1 LDINPSSPIVSRGT
15 GSTLII
21 YQNEYNDRSMNQID
35 EIWDK
40 LVANGFKV
48 STDTRKDV
56 SGSIF
61 FALEGEIFDGRT
73 FVKDALA
80 KGAIG
85 VVTENT
91 LDTLQKLAR
100 RYRDTFNI
108 PIIAIGGSNG
118 KTTTRELM
126 RAVLETS
133 FKVHTT
139 KSNLNNHIGL
149 PLSILSMNKSTE
161 IGIFEIGANHL
172 GEHTS
177 LLEILNPTHVIV
189 TNSGLDHLEGFGLP
203 ANVEKAN
210 EEINEWARKHGAII
224 FAGSDQGLKIVTSL
238 PLTLTKDGK
247 EYKTQMVGDYNLEN
261 INRALSVG
269 LFFKINIERALK
281 AINKYSPTEQRSQL
295 LIRDGIHFVID
306 CYNANPTSMI
316 LSLESFVRSAVEP
329 RGIILGDMLEL
340 GSYADEEHE
349 RIINFVNRQK
359 LDTVVLIG
367 KQFKQALNEK
377 SFKNFWFEDSD
388 SAREWFSKQ
397 KFTGYTFLLKGSRG
411 MKVERILEK

>member
-1 LDINPSSPIVSRGT
+1 
-15 GSTLII
+15 
-21 YQNEYNDRSMNQID
+21 
-35 EIWDK
+35 
-40 LVANGFKV
+40 
-48 STDTRKDV
+48 
-56 SGSIF
+56 
-61 FALEGEIFDGRT
+61 
-73 FVKDALA
+73 
-80 KGAIG
+80 
-85 VVTENT
+85 
-91 LDTLQKLAR
+91 
-100 RYRDTFNI
+100 
-108 PIIAIGGSNG
+108 
-118 KTTTRELM
+118 M

>member
-1 LDINPSSPIVSRGT
+1 
-15 GSTLII
+15 
-21 YQNEYNDRSMNQID
+21 MNQID

-108 PIIAIGGSNG
+108 PISAIGGSNG

>member
-1 LDINPSSPIVSRGT
+1 
-15 GSTLII
+15 
-21 YQNEYNDRSMNQID
+21 MNQID

>member
-1 LDINPSSPIVSRGT
+1 
-15 GSTLII
+15 
-21 YQNEYNDRSMNQID
+21 MNQID

-108 PIIAIGGSNG
+108 PIIAIGGANG